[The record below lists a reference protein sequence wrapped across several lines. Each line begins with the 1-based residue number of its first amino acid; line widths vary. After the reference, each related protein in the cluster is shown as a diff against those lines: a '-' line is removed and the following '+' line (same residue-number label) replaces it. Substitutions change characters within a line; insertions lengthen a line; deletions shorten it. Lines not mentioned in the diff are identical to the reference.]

1 MENNTIEINKK
12 PCKTARAITEELDRQ
27 GRTRYW
33 LMKQTELDSPTVY
46 GFLQGT
52 LDCRISTIERMM
64 GTLGMACIPYVEKEK
79 ENNKRPS
86 SENKPKCGCGA
97 RLR

>member
-1 MENNTIEINKK
+1 MENNTIENTKN
-12 PCKTARAITEELDRQ
+12 PCETARAITKELDRQ

-64 GTLGMACIPYVEKEK
+64 GTLGMACVPHGEKEK
-79 ENNKRPS
+79 EDNGRLIGENQSRCCN
-86 SENKPKCGCGA
+86 SEGF
-97 RLR
+97 

>member
-1 MENNTIEINKK
+1 MENNTTETTKK
-12 PCKTARAITEELDRQ
+12 PCKTAQAITKELGRQ

-33 LMKQTELDSPTVY
+33 LMKQTDLDSPTVY

-64 GTLGMACIPYVEKEK
+64 GILGMACKSNGTKE
-79 ENNKRPS
+79 ETYT
-86 SENKPKCGCGA
+86 
-97 RLR
+97 

>member
-1 MENNTIEINKK
+1 MENNTTERRK
-12 PCKTARAITEELDRQ
+12 PCITAMAIINELGRQ

-33 LMKQTELDSPTVY
+33 LMKQTDLDSPTVY

-64 GTLGMACIPYVEKEK
+64 GILGMACVPHEKKEK
-79 ENNKRPS
+79 TNKRPFS
-86 SENKPKCGCGA
+86 KNEQRCGCSQ
-97 RLR
+97 RI

>member
-1 MENNTIEINKK
+1 MENNTIEITKN

-64 GTLGMACIPYVEKEK
+64 GTLGMACTPHGKKEK
-79 ENNKRPS
+79 EDNGRPLG
-86 SENKPKCGCGA
+86 ENQPRCGCSEGI
-97 RLR
+97 